1 MGVISLARLSDKL
14 VKEFVR
20 MTNDTSKKKSE
31 SFLYGTVDSIEED
44 GTVNVILDGSD
55 IPTPCSA
62 SVSVA
67 EGDRVLLMLKNRQG
81 VITSNISRPSMAV
94 DYLETGDAVIK
105 GHLSAVDGTF
115 LGTLEFDWQPGT
127 QMEASVKIGSEVT
140 APFII
145 ESGVEGDDASTSIY
159 TDMIQIGKNGG
170 MTWAQMDIY
179 DGFNWSSDKRIK
191 NDIKSI
197 DPSLALKLHPVSFKF
212 VNQPDNKLHYGFIAQ
227 EVEPIIPDLISES
240 DSGTLGLNYMGF
252 IAPILATVQHQQ
264 VVIEDLERRV
274 KELESKC
281 NKELSD

>member
-1 MGVISLARLSDKL
+1 MKL
-14 VKEFVR
+14 PDNLIKEFAR
-20 MTNDTSKKKSE
+20 ITKDDAPKKTE
-31 SFLYGTVDSIEED
+31 SHIYGTVHIADNYMDVLFD
-44 GTVNVILDGSD
+44 GAKD
-55 IPTPCSA
+55 PTPCTTT
-62 SVSVA
+62 VDV
-67 EGDRVLLMLKNRQG
+67 EDGDRVLVMIKDRQA
-81 VITSNISRPSMAV
+81 VITSNISRPSMAF

-145 ESGVEGDDASTSIY
+145 ESGVEGNDASTSIY

-212 VNQPDNKLHYGFIAQ
+212 VNQPDDKVRYGFIAQ
-227 EVEPIIPDLISES
+227 EVEPIIPDLITES

-252 IAPILATVQHQQ
+252 IAPVLATVQHQQ
-264 VVIEDLERRV
+264 TIIEDLERRV
-274 KELESKC
+274 EELESKC
-281 NKELSD
+281 NQKLSD